1 MSIWQLRLCSFSK
14 DIIPLPAHQLT
25 LELLCKIPAWQEV
38 FQSPTAVQHE
48 FEKLHGHHT
57 WMGSA
62 LFWPYTSCLFLWG
75 YIKSKLYA
83 KPLNL
88 SQFEERICTVCSE
101 VGKEILRNVIEAC
114 FWRWLKIVENA
125 SDPLEAYN
133 KSSRHWN
140 LRASLARTTSTTP
153 LSMLKIWINLV
164 SCEIFRTS
172 FSV

>member
-38 FQSPTAVQHE
+38 FQSPIAVQHE

-101 VGKEILRNVIEAC
+101 VGKEILRNVIEAESC
-114 FWRWLKIVENA
+114 WKCKCSSGGIQQVFKA
-125 SDPLEAYN
+125 LELDGKPSKNNFNNSFVDAKNMN
-133 KSSRHWN
+133 KLSFLWN
-140 LRASLARTTSTTP
+140 
-153 LSMLKIWINLV
+153 
-164 SCEIFRTS
+164 F
-172 FSV
+172 